1 MTLLIE
7 IRKVLSKG
15 QERNAKMGKIEFRE
29 ANELV
34 SALQNDISEII
45 LSWGEEKSSLSKVK
59 LCEMELIKEVIFA
72 GNEISFYGGNKL
84 IYDSLRNA
92 ERRGLRRLAS
102 IIEDKMEDYNYEEV
116 RNMLIVK

>member
-1 MTLLIE
+1 
-7 IRKVLSKG
+7 
-15 QERNAKMGKIEFRE
+15 MGKIEFRE
-29 ANELV
+29 ENELV
-34 SALQNDISEII
+34 SALQNDVLEII
-45 LSWGEEKSSLSKVK
+45 LSWGEEKSSLLKMK

-72 GNEISFYGGNKL
+72 GNEIGFYGGNKL

-92 ERRGLRRLAS
+92 EKRGLRRLAS

>member
-1 MTLLIE
+1 
-7 IRKVLSKG
+7 
-15 QERNAKMGKIEFRE
+15 MGKIEFRE

>member
-1 MTLLIE
+1 
-7 IRKVLSKG
+7 
-15 QERNAKMGKIEFRE
+15 MGKIEFRE

-34 SALQNDISEII
+34 SALQNDVLEII

-72 GNEISFYGGNKL
+72 GNEIGFYYGGNKL
-84 IYDSLRNA
+84 IYDSLRNT

-116 RNMLIVK
+116 RNMLIVE